1 MWAER
6 PNMSIYV
13 YAVYTYIHLWIF
25 DIYLSAYIY
34 SYSICICVDGR
45 GVRRYM
51 CVGLTRRHQTLVVL
65 PTHLVVWAERPN
77 VSIYVYAVKKKK
89 KKKLDDRRG
98 WRLL

>member
-1 MWAER
+1 
-6 PNMSIYV
+6 
-13 YAVYTYIHLWIF
+13 
-25 DIYLSAYIY
+25 
-34 SYSICICVDGR
+34 
-45 GVRRYM
+45 M

-98 WRLL
+98 WHLL